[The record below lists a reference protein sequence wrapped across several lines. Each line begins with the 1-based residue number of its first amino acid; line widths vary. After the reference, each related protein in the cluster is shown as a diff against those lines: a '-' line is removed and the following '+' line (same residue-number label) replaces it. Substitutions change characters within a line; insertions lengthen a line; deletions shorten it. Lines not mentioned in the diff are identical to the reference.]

1 MANMK
6 KNFIGLSTIIASL
19 THKLSLSVLVVASL
33 AAPSWGQQN
42 QAEIVGNPQVND
54 DQVTIRVRV
63 TNAQNRRPIMGLQEN
78 NFKLSVD
85 QQEVKFSPRDWKS
98 PEESV
103 PPPAW
108 VIVLLDFTGSM
119 NQLDSSG
126 TTRIAGAIGAV
137 RQFVNM
143 SSQRG
148 GDTKISIVPF
158 GVGGRNC
165 PDLPVNPTTLDKFY
179 PASHIQLQNYLDHL
193 ATLKPCAATDLYGP
207 INEAVRFLGN
217 DKDPRFDVSENSR
230 QPQPRLS
237 IIMLSDG
244 FHNQGNEQQHFNVL
258 KGLFNRH
265 DHITVHTLGYG
276 LTPAQLGAKYKLG
289 RAATRA
295 DLGTGALKVPEVEFI
310 DQQRLKEI
318 ADLTGGIAEFS
329 GDARSIAENL
339 QLFLNALLGEYEIT
353 YTQPNAERGK
363 KHQVQVVVNVPGSKE
378 PVESDPK
385 DYRITVFGRSL
396 PGPAR
401 LTIFIFTLG
410 GIGLAGVLPFYFWGK
425 SLKEQA
431 GDT

>member
-1 MANMK
+1 MK

-33 AAPSWGQQN
+33 ATPSWGEQN

-54 DQVTIRVRV
+54 DRVTVRVQVTN
-63 TNAQNRRPIMGLQEN
+63 TENRRPIIGLQEN
-78 NFKLSVD
+78 NFKLLVD
-85 QQEVKFSPRDWKS
+85 QEEVEFSPRDWKS

-108 VIVLLDFTGSM
+108 VIVLLDYSGSM

-126 TTRIAGAIGAV
+126 KTRFAGAITAV
-137 RQFVNM
+137 RQFVNS

-148 GDTKISIVPF
+148 GNTQISIVPF
-158 GVGGRNC
+158 GIGGRNC

-179 PASHIQLQNYLDHL
+179 SASHIQLQNYLDYL
-193 ATLKPCAATDLYGP
+193 QTVRPCAATNLYQP
-207 INEAVRFLGN
+207 IKEAVDFLGN
-217 DKDPRFDVSENSR
+217 DEDSRFEISENSS

-237 IIMLSDG
+237 IILLSDG
-244 FHNQGNEQQHFNVL
+244 FHNQGNEQQDFDAL

-265 DHITVHTLGYG
+265 NHITVHTLGYG
-276 LTPAQLGAKYKLG
+276 LTPAELGKKYNLG

-295 DLGTGALKVPEVEFI
+295 DIGTGARKVPEDEFV
-310 DQQRLKEI
+310 DQKRLKEI
-318 ADLTGGIAEFS
+318 ADLTGGVAEFS
-329 GDARSIAENL
+329 GNATSIAENL

-363 KHQVQVVVNVPGSKE
+363 KHQVQVVVNVPGSKK
-378 PVESDPK
+378 PVESDTK

-396 PGPAR
+396 PGVVR
-401 LTIFIFTLG
+401 LTIFIVTLG

-425 SLKEQA
+425 YLKEQA
-431 GDT
+431 LDT